1 MRLTAELENLANP
14 GHHPACH
21 LLLLRYAGSKLCK
34 YDLDSSLSFTSFNG
48 CVISKQLYIQD
59 WKLPCSWSF
68 SSSEKYIALI
78 WVLLCSR
85 HLFFFF
91 FGRLYGDIFVTVITV
106 VRHPEMNC
114 VQTYKVF
121 LTLCMAFILDF
132 TASVKEDKQGRRTA
146 ICLRSW
152 YQFSVIIGMLQ
163 MYCSMYQQQNWI
175 W

>member
-1 MRLTAELENLANP
+1 MLVVNSANMIWIAVSVLQASMAVWFQSSCIFRIGSFP
-14 GHHPACH
+14 VRDLFPALKSTLPWSGCY
-21 LLLLRYAGSKLCK
+21 YALG
-34 YDLDSSLSFTSFNG
+34 
-48 CVISKQLYIQD
+48 I
-59 WKLPCSWSF
+59 
-68 SSSEKYIALI
+68 
-78 WVLLCSR
+78 
-85 HLFFFF
+85 FFFF

-121 LTLCMAFILDF
+121 LTLCTAFILDF